1 MTVQCGDLSKGVAK
15 FSECQ
20 MIDPRQIEKMKK
32 PIKPNSLCETDAP
45 VQTISRAVEKLVD
58 RADAERA
65 DLLLDD
71 DFLEGV
77 LKQLLD
83 DSPFPRVDGE
93 GFGEWEKKSH
103 LEGRT
108 KKIKAILF
116 LSDSEFEQVRAIAR
130 ARGSRSHYDLINE
143 LVVRVLAAARMI

>member
-1 MTVQCGDLSKGVAK
+1 MTDDR
-15 FSECQ
+15 SEAE
-20 MIDPRQIEKMKK
+20 EKMKK
-32 PIKPNSLCETDAP
+32 PVKPNSLCEADAP
-45 VQTISRAVEKLVD
+45 AQTISRAVEKLVD

-77 LKQLLD
+77 LKQLLE
-83 DSPFPRVDGE
+83 DSPFPRLDGE
-93 GFGEWEKKSH
+93 GFGDWEKKNH

-108 KKIKAILF
+108 KKVKTIIF
-116 LSDSEFEQVRAIAR
+116 LSESEMEQVRAIAR